1 MISNQHRDKTAC
13 WLPRTRPV
21 VRCYFHLV
29 RDGATLPDRE
39 GVEIPEED
47 FEQEITRIIGEIR
60 AEDPELL
67 EGTSGWTIQVI
78 DDQGREVARYP
89 L

>member
-1 MISNQHRDKTAC
+1 MLAAED
-13 WLPRTRPV
+13 PPV

-29 RDGATLPDRE
+29 RGGVTLPDRE

-60 AEDPELL
+60 AEDPELF
-67 EGTSGWTIQVI
+67 EGAGGWTINVI
-78 DDQGREVARYP
+78 DEEGREVAKYP